1 MSKAHSELGSGAVSN
16 QQKGGI
22 QFEFEAE
29 QGRERVHGERGLDM
43 ARPKIDNSA
52 YLLSLGDGQG
62 AKISIVSEDNPVV
75 RPRMVQKSA
84 VTRSCQSR
92 FLDIEYVAGMVA

>member
-1 MSKAHSELGSGAVSN
+1 MSN

-29 QGRERVHGERGLDM
+29 QGRERVHGEGGVDM

-52 YLLSLGDGQG
+52 YLLSLDDGQG
-62 AKISIVSEDNPVV
+62 AKISIVSEDDPVV
-75 RPRMVQKSA
+75 RPCMVQKNS

-92 FLDIEYVAGMVA
+92 FFDIEYVAAMVA